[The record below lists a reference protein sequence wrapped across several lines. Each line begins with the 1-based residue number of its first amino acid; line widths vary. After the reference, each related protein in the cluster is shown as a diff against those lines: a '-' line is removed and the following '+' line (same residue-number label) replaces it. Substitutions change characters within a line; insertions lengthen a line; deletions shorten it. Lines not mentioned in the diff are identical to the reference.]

1 MRGGDPQMLNDSYT
15 SPFIS
20 QPRFGFGN
28 DNSHFGSRRLEDTWT
43 RSARK
48 DTTNCTE
55 KADELFGMRLRSSSR
70 YRAYFAVWALVDV
83 SYASTQN
90 RRCAYRFGSR
100 AASISEEAE
109 ALEFLEL
116 LSGAG
121 APTCWMQRED
131 EAAACVV
138 ALENPKMDFIDYVRR
153 AESYMS
159 SLGTVA
165 VFGAIAYS
173 VVIAIDTYWWA
184 FPDVRAADTAAAVL
198 AQQTDERQSTSRLI
212 APAGL
217 QMLASLT
224 EAPYRALPRSAR
236 DVASRRGAA
245 GAGWCGLGS
254 LFDDGCFRPS
264 RYPRRHVV
272 EDAELRHMME
282 EADLPDSADNFFDP
296 RPPFASAHAQPPA
309 VAQTSAVS
317 VTSTTQVTAATE
329 PSYNVY

>member
-1 MRGGDPQMLNDSYT
+1 
-15 SPFIS
+15 
-20 QPRFGFGN
+20 
-28 DNSHFGSRRLEDTWT
+28 
-43 RSARK
+43 
-48 DTTNCTE
+48 
-55 KADELFGMRLRSSSR
+55 
-70 YRAYFAVWALVDV
+70 
-83 SYASTQN
+83 
-90 RRCAYRFGSR
+90 
-100 AASISEEAE
+100 
-109 ALEFLEL
+109 
-116 LSGAG
+116 
-121 APTCWMQRED
+121 MQRED

-138 ALENPKMDFIDYVRR
+138 ALENPKMDYIDYVRR
-153 AESYMS
+153 AQSYMS

-184 FPDVRAADTAAAVL
+184 FPDVRAADTAASVL
-198 AQQTDERQSTSRLI
+198 AQQTDERQSTPRLI

-236 DVASRRGAA
+236 EVASRRGAA

-264 RYPRRHVV
+264 RSRRRVV

-282 EADLPDSADNFFDP
+282 DADLPDSVDHFFVP
-296 RPPFASAHAQPPA
+296 RLPIASAHAQPPA
-309 VAQTSAVS
+309 VAQASAVS